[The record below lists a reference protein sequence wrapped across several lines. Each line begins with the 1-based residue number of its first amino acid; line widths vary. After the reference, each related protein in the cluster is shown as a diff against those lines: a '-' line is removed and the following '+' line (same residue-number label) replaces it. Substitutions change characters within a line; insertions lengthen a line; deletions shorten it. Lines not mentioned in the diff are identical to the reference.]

1 MDVFMQINVNL
12 ITGILLVIILS
23 VACSHLQHR
32 SMISRLYIFSCLTVL
47 SMLLLE
53 SLTCILPGMPSMW
66 VRPVLKVTYSL
77 LFSAPPVV
85 ACCLFQLII
94 AFTSDKWTVD
104 IKAGPIHFIP
114 LGLNCI
120 LAILS
125 PFLGLTFIIGENG
138 ACYRGPLFPLLMAVT
153 YLYLLLGLFRIIRCK
168 DRLLKKELRIL
179 IIICL
184 MPILGSVI
192 QISWGLLLTWGTAAC
207 SMILLYI
214 YLQEKMI
221 QTDNLTG
228 AWTRGAFERYLSQL
242 LHQDSGEP
250 FGMIYLDVDD
260 FKSINDKFG
269 HHAGDEAL
277 KTLVDIIK
285 RTIRKTDTIARLGG
299 DEFVILIHVDRKDD
313 LDIITQKIQS
323 NIEAYD
329 WKGITPNPISC
340 SIGSGLFRKTSA
352 GDVKSLINQV
362 DCLMYNCKRSKQ
374 VFNKSSLTE

>member
-1 MDVFMQINVNL
+1 MYAFLKINVNL

-53 SLTCILPGMPSMW
+53 SLTCILLGMPSMW
-66 VRPVLKVTYSL
+66 VRPVLKAAYSL

-138 ACYRGPLFPLLMAVT
+138 ACYRGPLFPLLIAVT
-153 YLYLLLGLFRIIRCK
+153 YLYLLLGLFRIIRWK

-184 MPILGSVI
+184 MPILGSAI
-192 QISWGLLLTWGTAAC
+192 QVLWGPLLAWGATAC
-207 SMILLYI
+207 SMVLLYI

-221 QTDNLTG
+221 QTDSLTG

-285 RTIRKTDTIARLGG
+285 RTIRKTDTIARFGG
-299 DEFVILIHVDRKDD
+299 DEFVILVHVNGRKA
-313 LDIITQKIQS
+313 LDTVVEKIKLSINTYNSTSTKSYRIT
-323 NIEAYD
+323 
-329 WKGITPNPISC
+329 C
-340 SIGSGLFRKTSA
+340 SVGAELFRKTYAS
-352 GDVKSLINQV
+352 DIKSIIRRV
-362 DCLMYNCKRSKQ
+362 DCLMYDCKRDKR
-374 VFNKSSLTE
+374 FRT